1 MKRAVFIAVAVA
13 ILTTA
18 QAAPASAQ
26 TGFIRWLERLSGPG
40 PFVGGGI
47 ELSVL
52 CRGVETERPGGVAP
66 EGEATPSWFWDANCG
81 HASRDHRRVTIGA
94 SWARMVGNNTLQYD
108 ATVPDNL
115 KKRVT
120 ASMFLLNADLGVA
133 RSIDVG
139 AAVGFT
145 QFSGTPPGPFSRA
158 VAEPLRITWKPLAM
172 KPVSPR
178 PTAEEARAAYRRE
191 WLQVRMVVTVLPG
204 GFKAEDFG
212 AIPGSYRSSTEV
224 QTNLYV
230 MVNVANL
237 LGW

>member
-1 MKRAVFIAVAVA
+1 MKKPLLIMLAVVALGLV
-13 ILTTA
+13 
-18 QAAPASAQ
+18 QASPAAAQ

-47 ELSVL
+47 EIYAL
-52 CRGVETERPGGVAP
+52 CRGVETDRPGGVAA
-66 EGEATPSWFWDANCG
+66 EGEQAASWFWDANCG
-81 HASRDHRRVTIGA
+81 RASRDHRRVTFGA

-108 ATVPDNL
+108 ASVPSDL
-115 KKRVT
+115 TKRVT
-120 ASMFLLNADLGVA
+120 ASMFLLNADVGVV
-133 RSIDVG
+133 RSIDLG

-145 QFSGTPPGPFSRA
+145 QFSGAPPGAFSRA
-158 VAEPLRITWKPLAM
+158 TAEPLRITWKPLAM
-172 KPVSPR
+172 KPVSQR

-212 AIPGSYRSSTEV
+212 AIPGSYRSKTEV

-230 MVNVANL
+230 LVNVANL